1 MRVVSSDDDDDVDM
15 LWTEAGSTASSQV
28 ESSDEEDDEGEYP
41 VNVDPF
47 IVDHSYLGDD
57 LTVATTSTS
66 AHFTPGSLVAM
77 PLVWLPNVVIFPG
90 ETLPLRMLATSTL
103 QLMTTRLRNGDD
115 TFALI
120 NANIPRHVG
129 TVIQIERMYE
139 YGDQHLSIVGRGR
152 QRFELV
158 DRVSLHHTMGQF
170 MEGVSAQVRILPDF
184 HAMPCPM
191 PIDFRRGGPSSSLKR
206 RRPSLVAYWG
216 PQQYMQFDGPSLV
229 YQAKSILLQSVE
241 YHAFMA
247 STTSSSAAMSA
258 PSDPTRFSY
267 WLAAHLNLGLATR
280 QRLLATSCV
289 VGRLRALIEWLHH
302 QSAVIQ
308 CSGCATTLAH
318 TRAIFLKQDADHG
331 VNMIIYSSVPFL
343 SVYVD
348 CWADVAQSIDQL
360 SCGGHTN

>member
-1 MRVVSSDDDDDVDM
+1 MATNTCRSLVAAGSDSSSWTAYRCITRWVSS
-15 LWTEAGSTASSQV
+15 WKACPRKFASCPTFTRCLARCPSI
-28 ESSDEEDDEGEYP
+28 SGAAAP
-41 VNVDPF
+41 PRPCN
-47 IVDHSYLGDD
+47 
-57 LTVATTSTS
+57 TSTS
-66 AHFTPGSLVAM
+66 SHSLS
-77 PLVWLPNVVIFPG
+77 FP
-90 ETLPLRMLATSTL
+90 
-103 QLMTTRLRNGDD
+103 D
-115 TFALI
+115 
-120 NANIPRHVG
+120 
-129 TVIQIERMYE
+129 
-139 YGDQHLSIVGRGR
+139 
-152 QRFELV
+152 
-158 DRVSLHHTMGQF
+158 
-170 MEGVSAQVRILPDF
+170 VR
-184 HAMPCPM
+184 
-191 PIDFRRGGPSSSLKR
+191 KR

-247 STTSSSAAMSA
+247 STTNSTSSAAMSA

-331 VNMIIYSSVPFL
+331 GPASTFVNPYGAIHQILTMLAVERATYDPVGTPSLADTWFPGYTWQCISCVQCATFL
-343 SVYVD
+343 GWRYVSTVEQ
-348 CWADVAQSIDQL
+348 AHPRVFFGLLRNAI
-360 SCGGHTN
+360 G

>member
-1 MRVVSSDDDDDVDM
+1 MGLNSLERSWMRVVSSDDDDDVDM

-77 PLVWLPNVVIFPG
+77 PLVWLPNVIFPG

-120 NANIPRHVG
+120 NANIPVSSCRLFLLRWMIHELLTLQRHVG

-191 PIDFRRGGPSSSLKR
+191 PINFRRGGPSSSL
-206 RRPSLVAYWG
+206 
-216 PQQYMQFDGPSLV
+216 
-229 YQAKSILLQSVE
+229 
-241 YHAFMA
+241 
-247 STTSSSAAMSA
+247 
-258 PSDPTRFSY
+258 
-267 WLAAHLNLGLATR
+267 
-280 QRLLATSCV
+280 
-289 VGRLRALIEWLHH
+289 
-302 QSAVIQ
+302 
-308 CSGCATTLAH
+308 
-318 TRAIFLKQDADHG
+318 
-331 VNMIIYSSVPFL
+331 
-343 SVYVD
+343 
-348 CWADVAQSIDQL
+348 
-360 SCGGHTN
+360 